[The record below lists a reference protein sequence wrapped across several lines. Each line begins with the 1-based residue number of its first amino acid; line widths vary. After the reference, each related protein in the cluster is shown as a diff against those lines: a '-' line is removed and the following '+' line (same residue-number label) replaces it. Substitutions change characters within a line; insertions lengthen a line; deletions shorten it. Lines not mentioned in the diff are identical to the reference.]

1 MDVTGTTFLFSSF
14 LVLLL
19 LLLGKQSYSRRGN
32 ARLPP
37 GPFKLPLIGSL
48 HHVLGRL
55 PHRTFAALSEK
66 FGAVMLLKLGEVP
79 TLVVSS
85 PEAAAEIM
93 KTQDVSFASRPMI
106 SSIRIMGY
114 GDKSPAFAPYGSYWR
129 EVRKM
134 SILELLSVRRVQSF
148 RSIREEEVLNFVRS
162 IDASSNSGSTV
173 NLSSKFLLLT
183 NDIAA
188 RAILGRKCKYQKQFL
203 QVTNQ
208 GLEESGGFSLA
219 DLFPSSSLV
228 SLLSGMSLKL
238 PRLHREMDAIL
249 SSIIQEHREGNS
261 TEQAE
266 EDLVDVLLKV
276 QREGSLP
283 FAFTDEAVKAVV
295 LVTFLTLISQIRF
308 VPNFRCPTPGY
319 LFWNGN
325 LVKDLFGA
333 GGETTATTLEWTM
346 SELMTNPGA
355 MKRVQEEVRETVGA
369 KGRVREEDIN
379 EMNYLRMIIKETMRL
394 HPPLPLLLPRECQ
407 ESREI
412 LGYQIPEKTRV
423 LVNVWALGRDP
434 RHWDDAAEFKPERF
448 DRGSSTVDFKGT
460 NFEFIPFGAGRRM
473 CPGIAFGMASV
484 ELPLACLLYHFDW
497 ELPARDGGKPG
508 ELDMAE
514 NFSLTCRRRSEL
526 CLRAI
531 PRNPCPMY

>member
-1 MDVTGTTFLFSSF
+1 MGVTGTTFLFASF

-19 LLLGKQSYSRRGN
+19 LLLRKHSYSRRGN

-37 GPFKLPLIGSL
+37 GPFKLPLIGNL
-48 HHVLGRL
+48 HHVLGPL
-55 PHRTFAALSEK
+55 PYRSLAALSEK

-106 SSIRIMGY
+106 SSVRIIAY
-114 GDKSPAFAPYGSYWR
+114 GDKSPVFAPYGSYWR

-134 SILELLSVRRVQSF
+134 SILELLSVKRVLSF

-162 IDASSNSGSTV
+162 MDLSSNSGSTV
-173 NLSSKFLLLT
+173 NLSSKFALMT

-188 RAILGRKCKYQKQFL
+188 RAIIGRKCKYQKQFL
-203 QVTNQ
+203 QVINRA
-208 GLEESGGFSLA
+208 LEASGGFSLA

-228 SLLSGMSLKL
+228 SLLSGIPLKL

-249 SSIIQEHREGNS
+249 SSIIQEHRERNS
-261 TEQAE
+261 TEQVE

-276 QREGSLP
+276 QREGRVP
-283 FAFTDEAVKAVV
+283 FAFTDVAVKAII
-295 LVTFLTLISQIRF
+295 L
-308 VPNFRCPTPGY
+308 
-319 LFWNGN
+319 
-325 LVKDLFGA
+325 DLFGA
-333 GGETTATTLEWTM
+333 GGETTATTLEWIM
-346 SELMTNPGA
+346 SELMRNPGA
-355 MKRVQEEVRETVGA
+355 MKRVQQEVRETVGG

-379 EMNYLRMIIKETMRL
+379 EMKYLRMIIKETLRL

-407 ESREI
+407 EPREI

-434 RHWDDAAEFKPERF
+434 RHWDDAAMFKPERF
-448 DRGSSTVDFKGT
+448 DRGSSTVDFKGN

-484 ELPLACLLYHFDW
+484 ELPLASLLYHFDW
-497 ELPARDGGKPG
+497 ELPARDGVKPN
-508 ELDMAE
+508 ELDMTE

>member
-19 LLLGKQSYSRRGN
+19 LLLGKQRHSRRGN

-55 PHRTFAALSEK
+55 PHRTLAALSEK

-162 IDASSNSGSTV
+162 MDASSNSGSTV

-295 LVTFLTLISQIRF
+295 LVTFLTLISQIR
-308 VPNFRCPTPGY
+308 
-319 LFWNGN
+319 
-325 LVKDLFGA
+325 
-333 GGETTATTLEWTM
+333 
-346 SELMTNPGA
+346 A
-355 MKRVQEEVRETVGA
+355 MKRVQEEVRETVGG

-407 ESREI
+407 EPREI

-526 CLRAI
+526 SLRAI